1 MSSDFIIDVT
11 ETDFEYEVISYSQNV
26 PVIVDFWATWCKPC
40 KVLSPLLEKLTVEA
54 QGGFRL
60 ARVDVDENPNL
71 ALRFSI
77 RNIPSVKVF
86 SGGMVVAEFV
96 GLQPEARLREIL
108 SKITPPSPLSL
119 ALEKADS
126 LLALHTWLEAEKV
139 YRQILEQDAAHPGA
153 LLGLIK
159 TLLAQG
165 RCSEALT
172 LIHDF
177 PASRQYVQAEKL
189 RPLAKAL
196 FDYQEGLLPTDADI
210 DAAFRNTIRLAGRGN
225 ILAALD
231 GLLDILRQNKRYR
244 NGLAHQIM
252 LALLE
257 LLGEDDPQTRQYRS
271 ELASV
276 LF

>member
-210 DAAFRNTIRLAGRGN
+210 DAAFRNTICLAGRGN